1 MTEQDADRLLALM
14 RELADQARYLLKDN
28 ERLQAENAVLWQQ
41 VLNVEALVWD
51 RRTGGSC

>member
-14 RELADQARYLLKDN
+14 RELADQARYLLKEN